1 MTQEHRLLKIAA
13 SPAIAVEV
21 AGQGQLVV
29 FLHGIGG
36 NRKNWLYQLDAVAA
50 EFTAAAWDARGYGD
64 SEDYEG
70 GLRFGDF
77 SNDLVRVVDHFGVQ
91 RVHLVGISMGG
102 RIALD
107 FYSQW
112 PDRVASLTLADT
124 SAGNSRTNSAEAID
138 AFLAIRKRPLLEGK
152 TPRDIAPAILATLVG
167 PGTDELAREQ
177 MRESL
182 AQLRPGSYLKTLD
195 TVTRYSAFPPF
206 ESIAVPTLV
215 LVGEHD
221 RIAPPEHAR
230 DMASRIPQSQFA
242 VIAGAS
248 HISNMDRPGDFNR
261 LLLEFLRANH
271 ARGVNVAEPWAKS
284 HAGGPRK

>member
-1 MTQEHRLLKIAA
+1 MTKEHRLLKIAA

-36 NRKNWLYQLDAVAA
+36 NRKNWLYQLDAVGA

-64 SEDYEG
+64 SEDYDGE
-70 GLRFGDF
+70 LAFGDF
-77 SNDLVRVVDHFGVQ
+77 SRDLVRVVDHFGVQ

-124 SAGNSRTNSAEAID
+124 SAGNSRTNTAEAIE
-138 AFLAIRKRPLLEGK
+138 AFLAVRKRPLLEGK

-167 PGTDELAREQ
+167 PGTDEVARQ
-177 MRESL
+177 RMIESL
-182 AQLRPGSYLKTLD
+182 AQLRRDSYLKTLD
-195 TVTRYSAFPPF
+195 TVTRYSDFPPF
-206 ESIAVPTLV
+206 ETIAVPTLV

-221 RIAPPEHAR
+221 RIASPEYAR
-230 DMASRIPQSQFA
+230 DMANRIPNARFA

-248 HISNMDRPGDFNR
+248 HISNMDRPGEFNR
-261 LLLEFLRANH
+261 LLLEFLRANQ
-271 ARGVNVAEPWAKS
+271 ARGINVAAPSARTHLRGS
-284 HAGGPRK
+284 